1 MWLQAQGHIGRS
13 DSEAT
18 QRASRE
24 NSLPVW
30 CSHLSHLERPK
41 RKKYL
46 YASTQ
51 VEQNPV
57 LWLVTRAGNMEL
69 SCPLMIT
76 RCAPQEKFPPEPYKK
91 AFIDLAS
98 LVFFFAR
105 VYGPGRETTKK
116 RTCCI
121 LCFLL
126 WFLLLHFPIHTN
138 QTGNCNLPLVLEQ
151 FSGQLSTNKNK
162 KIRRLSKKTS
172 R

>member
-1 MWLQAQGHIGRS
+1 MARQRTRLVVPLPRIHRHRMWLQVQGHIGRS

-91 AFIDLAS
+91 ILYWPSF
-98 LVFFFAR
+98 VGFFFLRELMDPVEKQPKKGLA
-105 VYGPGRETTKK
+105 VYFVSSYTFF
-116 RTCCI
+116 CI
-121 LCFLL
+121 SKYI
-126 WFLLLHFPIHTN
+126 PIK
-138 QTGNCNLPLVLEQ
+138 QTIA
-151 FSGQLSTNKNK
+151 TY
-162 KIRRLSKKTS
+162 R
-172 R
+172 